1 MSSRTGVG
9 LCLRL
14 DLVEQRFPEPG
25 EVSGE
30 VVVLAPGSLGQVG
43 QELTQLRCEGGVI
56 KVLVQNPRLVCTGG
70 VRVRTIHTG
79 QSTKICRS
87 TVLNGMF
94 YSRKLMLNYIK

>member
-43 QELTQLRCEGGVI
+43 QELAQLRCEGGVI
-56 KVLVQNPRLVCTGG
+56 KVLVQNSRLVCTGG
-70 VRVRTIHTG
+70 VRTIHTG
-79 QSTKICRS
+79 QSTKICQS